1 MLCDDMMSPAAGS
14 EEADTPHQ
22 SAPAVEVAKGPGDQV
37 SSFSFFLAV
46 ANSNYKCSN
55 FDNREFGIALARKL
69 GLPVKILEHYGGTRV
84 RSNGNSHVTLVDPYG
99 NGVASA
105 PGVSAITPG
114 DYMANL

>member
-46 ANSNYKCSN
+46 ANSNYIMLKLRQPRIRNCIGPQVGTS
-55 FDNREFGIALARKL
+55 RED
-69 GLPVKILEHYGGTRV
+69 
-84 RSNGNSHVTLVDPYG
+84 S
-99 NGVASA
+99 
-105 PGVSAITPG
+105 
-114 DYMANL
+114 